1 MVKADLELLSKK
13 DGANRD
19 TLQGGGPGA
28 NFPPSV
34 LLWCFPWAEP
44 TQEPNQKPIRQK
56 DSIQVTT
63 QVTKQGQKKGDSI
76 WKGAWEKAGGG
87 SQKEAWQPGPQQHLG
102 PTVTS
107 CIHPSQTSV
116 LSSPF
121 LLVPPSGG
129 RTVSKLINE
138 HINCE

>member
-44 TQEPNQKPIRQK
+44 TQEPNQKPVRQK

-63 QVTKQGQKKGDSI
+63 QVPSKDRRREIPSGRGR
-76 WKGAWEKAGGG
+76 GRRPVEAARRRLG
-87 SQKEAWQPGPQQHLG
+87 SQDH
-102 PTVTS
+102 S
-107 CIHPSQTSV
+107 NTSV
-116 LSSPF
+116 PQ
-121 LLVPPSGG
+121 
-129 RTVSKLINE
+129 
-138 HINCE
+138 